1 MTAMAGLMGLLLRS
15 PSQLSLLLLTA
26 LAYAGLYL
34 WLTGDLA
41 GGGLGGVD
49 AHFPAWQRLFEAR
62 SPFQFEPV
70 GLITLGALV
79 WTFSPL
85 NLLLAL
91 LLGLLVG
98 LNLMAG
104 WRLWRAP
111 RVCGLKR
118 SGSSGT
124 GLLAA
129 IPALLAGGACC
140 APLVLIWLGL
150 PIAGAVASLSPL
162 LIPLA
167 LLLLIAGL
175 WGMARRLDVARRGQL
190 DDAEHSR

>member
-1 MTAMAGLMGLLLRS
+1 MRAVGRLLSGLAHSSGQMVGLTLV
-15 PSQLSLLLLTA
+15 A
-26 LAYAGLYL
+26 LGYTVLYL

-41 GGGLGGVD
+41 GGGHGGVD
-49 AHFPAWQRLFEAR
+49 TAFPAWQRLFEAR
-62 SPFQFEPV
+62 GPFQFEPV

-91 LLGLLVG
+91 FIGLLVG
-98 LNLMAG
+98 LNLVAG
-104 WRLWRAP
+104 WRLWQAP
-111 RVCGLKR
+111 RTCGLKR
-118 SGSSGT
+118 SGT
-124 GLLAA
+124 GLMAA

-150 PIAGAVASLSPL
+150 PIAGAAASLAPV

-167 LLLLIAGL
+167 VLLLLAGL
-175 WGMARRLDVARRGQL
+175 WGMAQQLDVARGRQL

>member
-1 MTAMAGLMGLLLRS
+1 MSALAKLLVKLLRS
-15 PSQLSLLLLTA
+15 PRQVSLLLLTA

-41 GGGLGGVD
+41 GGGQGGVD
-49 AHFPAWQRLFEAR
+49 ALFPAWQRLFETR
-62 SPFQFEPV
+62 GPFQFEPV
-70 GLITLGALV
+70 GLITLGSLV

-91 LLGLLVG
+91 LLGLLVA
-98 LNLMAG
+98 LNLVAG
-104 WRLWRAP
+104 WRLSRAP
-111 RVCGLKR
+111 RACGLKP
-118 SGSSGT
+118 SGSAGT

-150 PIAGAVASLSPL
+150 PIAGAVASLAPL

-167 LLLLIAGL
+167 VLLLLAGL
-175 WGMARRLDVARRGQL
+175 WGMARWLDVAQGGQL